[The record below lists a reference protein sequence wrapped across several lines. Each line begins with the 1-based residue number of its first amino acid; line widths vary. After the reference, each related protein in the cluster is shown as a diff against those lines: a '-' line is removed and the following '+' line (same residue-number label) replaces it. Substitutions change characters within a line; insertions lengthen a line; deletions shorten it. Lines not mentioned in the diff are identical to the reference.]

1 MITRNHLIELQEKAQ
16 KLEPNR
22 DQMTHDGKL
31 ILDYVKQFYE
41 GIYESPSWVEKSDLS
56 AKLLDFP
63 FTNSGYGIESTLKL
77 FKEEVDESGLNAA
90 CGGHLGYIPGGGIF
104 HSAMAD
110 VLADVTNEYAGHFFA
125 SPGAVRVENQFLRWL
140 MEITGFPS
148 NAVGNLTSGGSIA
161 NLIGITAARDHHEIN
176 STNVRKSVIYT
187 SELLHHCNHKAI
199 RISGLNECVQRTIPV
214 DNQGRIISYELERI
228 IQEDQNNDLK
238 PFLIIASAGT
248 TDLGSI
254 DPLNEIADICQ
265 SQNCWFHVDA
275 AYGGFFVLTEEG
287 KAKLN
292 GIKRADSLVMDPH
305 KGLFIPY
312 GLGAVLIKNKE
323 ALMKSH
329 HYQASY
335 MQDTFDAN
343 DEISPA
349 DVSPELTK
357 HFRGLR
363 AWMPLMING
372 VEPFEKAAEEKL
384 ALCKYFYK
392 ELDSIEGIEKGPE
405 PELSVCAFRF
415 VSKNMDADKFNLE
428 LCKLI
433 KLDGRVFLSSTTI
446 NRQVF
451 IRFACL
457 SIRTHLETVDTCLK
471 VIKEKILELEKA
483 GLNA

>member
-1 MITRNHLIELQEKAQ
+1 MITRNHLLDLQDKAQ
-16 KLEPNR
+16 KLEPNHN
-22 DQMTHDGKL
+22 QMSHDSAL
-31 ILDYVKQFYE
+31 VMDYVKQFYDN
-41 GIYESPSWVEKSDLS
+41 IYQSPSWVEKKDLS

-63 FTNSGYGIESTLKL
+63 FTKNGYGIESTLKL

-90 CGGHLGYIPGGGIF
+90 SGGHLGYIPGGGIF

-125 SPGAVRVENQFLRWL
+125 GPGAVRVENQFLRWL
-140 MEITGFPS
+140 MEITGFPK

-176 STNVRKSVIYT
+176 STNIRKSVIYT

-199 RISGLNECVQRTIPV
+199 RISGLNECIQRTIPL
-214 DNQGRIISYELERI
+214 DNQGRIISSELKRI
-228 IQEDQNNDLK
+228 LQEDQANGLN

-254 DPLNEIADICQ
+254 DPLDEIADICKTHD
-265 SQNCWFHVDA
+265 CWFHVDA
-275 AYGGFFVLTEEG
+275 AYGGFFVLTAEG
-287 KAKLN
+287 KTKLK
-292 GIKRADSLVMDPH
+292 GIDRADSLVMDPH

-384 ALCKYFYK
+384 ALCKYFYS
-392 ELDSIEGIEKGPE
+392 ELDNIAGIEKGPE
-405 PELSVCAFRF
+405 PELSVCAFRYLPE
-415 VSKNMDADKFNLE
+415 NTDADEFNLA
-428 LCKLI
+428 LCKQI
-433 KLDGRVFLSSTTI
+433 KLDGRIFLSSTTI
-446 NRQVF
+446 KGKVF

-471 VIKEKILELEKA
+471 VIQEKIQELQNTTA
-483 GLNA
+483 